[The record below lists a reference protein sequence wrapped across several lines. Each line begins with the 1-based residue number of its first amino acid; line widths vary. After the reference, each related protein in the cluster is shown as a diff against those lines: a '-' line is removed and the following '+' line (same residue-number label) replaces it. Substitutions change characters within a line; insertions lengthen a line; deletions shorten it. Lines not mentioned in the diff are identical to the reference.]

1 MTNMEYVNLLPD
13 TLIKRGAK
21 HARSMRWLLIAV
33 GVLVLI
39 LAYSLTIRQ
48 DIAAARSELANL
60 EKQVAEKQELSKKL
74 AVLEQDLE
82 RAAQKRDTANELLDQ
97 PDWAY
102 ILADI
107 AEAAQHNAWLE
118 QLTFT
123 KVKVRQKSTDG
134 DDAAKEEDQESI
146 QTSFSAEGYAPSN
159 FELANF
165 MARLERSS
173 QFDNVELNYSELRKA
188 NPATPSVMR
197 FEIEGKLL

>member
-13 TLIKRGAK
+13 TLINRGAK
-21 HARSMRWLLIAV
+21 HARSMRWLFIGV
-33 GVLVLI
+33 GVVVLI

-48 DIAAARSELANL
+48 DIAAARNELANL
-60 EKQVAEKQELSKKL
+60 EKQVAEKQQLSEKL
-74 AVLEQDLE
+74 ALLEQDLE
-82 RAAQKRDTANELLDQ
+82 RAAQKRGTANELLDQ

-134 DDAAKEEDQESI
+134 DNAAKGEEQESI
-146 QTSFSAEGYAPSN
+146 QTRFSAEGYAPSN

-165 MARLERSS
+165 MTRVNRSS
-173 QFDNVELNYSELRKA
+173 HFDDVELNYSELRNA
-188 NPATPSVMR
+188 NLGAPSVMR
-197 FEIEGKLL
+197 FEIEGRLL